1 MTDLPFEMTPGQAE
15 DAAVQL
21 EQDIIGIVREE
32 IGMHEQMATVFAQAL
47 VRGLR
52 RRLGGQEL
60 YIPSPNRA
68 ERDAAIRREFNGT
81 NIDALMKRHGIGRAR
96 VYQIVGRRAA
106 TLQPSD
112 GRQAQD
118 CPVSPLKSGH
128 ESDYGD
134 AS

>member
-1 MTDLPFEMTPGQAE
+1 MIDLPFEMTPGQTE

-68 ERDAAIRREFNGT
+68 ERDAAIRREFNGE
-81 NIDALMKRHGIGRAR
+81 NLEEICKKFGLGRTRIYEIVSRR
-96 VYQIVGRRAA
+96 V
-106 TLQPSD
+106 P
-112 GRQAQD
+112 
-118 CPVSPLKSGH
+118 
-128 ESDYGD
+128 
-134 AS
+134 

>member
-1 MTDLPFEMTPGQAE
+1 MDLPFAMSPGQTE

-32 IGMHEQMATVFAQAL
+32 IGMHEQIATVFAQAL

-60 YIPSPNRA
+60 YIPSPDRA

-81 NIDALMKRHGIGRAR
+81 NLEELMRRHCLSRSRIYEIVSGRA
-96 VYQIVGRRAA
+96 
-106 TLQPSD
+106 PS
-112 GRQAQD
+112 RTPAR
-118 CPVSPLKSGH
+118 
-128 ESDYGD
+128 
-134 AS
+134 

>member
-1 MTDLPFEMTPGQAE
+1 MELPFVMSPGQAE

-21 EQDIIGIVREE
+21 EHDIIGIVREE

-60 YIPSPNRA
+60 YIPSPNRS

-81 NIDALMKRHGIGRAR
+81 NMDELMRRYGLSRPRIYA
-96 VYQIVGRRAA
+96 IVGAR
-106 TLQPSD
+106 S
-112 GRQAQD
+112 GRQPAAGQENSL
-118 CPVSPLKSGH
+118 VSSLEKRQGTR
-128 ESDYGD
+128 YGE
-134 AS
+134 AP